1 MSQVWQAQFQDFE
14 EMKVDLLDIALSAVC
29 VNWKKSRVGSRM
41 YRGGMAGIQM
51 PTMQMP
57 VQMPMSMV
65 SYPQV
70 ISRKVEMYPLNHFPL
85 ISPFPFLWA
94 APSFCAENQPLAKIN
109 TST

>member
-1 MSQVWQAQFQDFE
+1 MSQVRFLDFE
-14 EMKVDLLDIALSAVC
+14 EMKVLETCVDLLVIALSAVC

-41 YRGGMAGIQM
+41 YRGGMPGIQM

-70 ISRKVEMYPLNHFPL
+70 ISRKADRANHPPLFSASPTVPL
-85 ISPFPFLWA
+85 GSCII
-94 APSFCAENQPLAKIN
+94 FC
-109 TST
+109 

>member
-1 MSQVWQAQFQDFE
+1 MSDKLVMSQVWQAQFQDFE

-57 VQMPMSMV
+57 VQMPMV

-70 ISRKVEMYPLNHFPL
+70 ISRKAEMYPPNHFPL
-85 ISPFPFLWA
+85 AFFFSFPVGSCIIL
-94 APSFCAENQPLAKIN
+94 C
-109 TST
+109 